1 MSAAEAMHTSLASAF
16 YRTHGV
22 LSDPGRHADA
32 INSLPNDVGALAD
45 VVRGLLIHSGWLH
58 LYGLAPEDMTT
69 TARETLPVAQRL
81 DALQASPLSQARSA
95 RKRAVGTCRDYA
107 LMLCAFLRQK
117 AVPARVRCGY
127 AKYFKADHNED
138 HWVCEYWHAEGGR
151 WARADAQLDDAHCA
165 HLSIRFDPIDLPED
179 QFIFAGQAWQRY
191 RAGLADAASYGH
203 GTASGPWFMRVDLVR
218 DLLSL
223 GKQEVSDWDTWR
235 AAPIDSHPIDAA
247 AGTWCDSVAALL
259 SDVDENLPVIRQPP
273 SAWVPYLRP
282 FWPS

>member
-1 MSAAEAMHTSLASAF
+1 MHPLPALTF
-16 YRTHGV
+16 YRTHGAF
-22 LSDPGRHADA
+22 SDPGQHTDA
-32 INSLPNDVGALAD
+32 INALPDDVTALAD
-45 VVRGLLIHSGWLH
+45 IVRGLLIHSGWLH
-58 LYGLAPEDMTT
+58 LYAL
-69 TARETLPVAQRL
+69 TADDVTMSRETLPVAQRL
-81 DALQASPLSQARSA
+81 DAILSLQAGPFSQTRPARQ
-95 RKRAVGTCRDYA
+95 RAVGTCRDYA

-127 AKYFKADHNED
+127 AKYFQADHNED
-138 HWVCEYWHAEGGR
+138 HWVCEYWRADDGR

-203 GTASGPWFMRVDLVR
+203 GTATGPWFMRVDLVR

-223 GKQEVSDWDTWR
+223 GKQEVSDWDSWR
-235 AAPIDSHPIDAA
+235 AAPIDSHPIDTA

-273 SAWVPYLRP
+273 AAWAQNLRP
-282 FWPS
+282 FWRR